1 MKTALAVAKVNLKNN
16 KLAWLITLLSLVG
29 GLSNYLMSSSNGYQN
44 PFFSI
49 GMYPWIFLVLY
60 AVLTPAVNFKKFMNL
75 NLKKAEYV
83 KGNAIGYVLIALL
96 LSALNLA
103 AYMTFDASI
112 SQLPNS
118 GLINLLDV
126 FGWAEHGLA
135 IAFFQQF
142 AFLLLLAV
150 VIHSLTTIQT
160 FWYGIAIDIAIVAV
174 ISIFTPIQSL
184 RVVLVDF
191 FNLIIFYPNAF
202 IQIATCLL
210 LAVAIYMLNIIPIR
224 QKRI

>member
-1 MKTALAVAKVNLKNN
+1 MKMALAVTKVNLKNN

-60 AVLTPAVNFKKFMNL
+60 AVFTPAVNFKKFMNL
-75 NLKKAEYV
+75 NLKKTQYI
-83 KGNAIGYVLIALL
+83 KGNAIGYILIAFL
-96 LSALNLA
+96 LSAINVV

-112 SQLPNS
+112 SNLPNS

-135 IAFFQQF
+135 VAFFQQF

-150 VIHSLTTIQT
+150 VIHSLATVQT
-160 FWYGIAIDIAIVAV
+160 FWYGIAIDIVIVAV
-174 ISIFTPIQSL
+174 IVIFIPIASL
-184 RVVLVDF
+184 RSVLMDF
-191 FNLIIFYPNAF
+191 MNLITFHSNAF

-210 LAVAIYMLNIIPIR
+210 LAAVVYMLSIIAVR